1 MHVKLTLGRYSWY
14 THDHGDAGQHR
25 ASFSKAER
33 PSSVG
38 PLRWN
43 RTRTSQWLCRRGTG
57 VSIAGEMSGTGSP
70 RKGAKVLYQLR
81 IPRTG
86 FEEDATRTQPLQLL
100 HRGTAMTRIQY
111 LALSLP
117 RKPTE
122 RRWLMFQT
130 WAREDLQFRRS
141 KDVHPR
147 RGSVV
152 LENAVLYIVSSR
164 HIARGERRE
173 TGT

>member
-1 MHVKLTLGRYSWY
+1 
-14 THDHGDAGQHR
+14 
-25 ASFSKAER
+25 
-33 PSSVG
+33 
-38 PLRWN
+38 
-43 RTRTSQWLCRRGTG
+43 
-57 VSIAGEMSGTGSP
+57 
-70 RKGAKVLYQLR
+70 
-81 IPRTG
+81 
-86 FEEDATRTQPLQLL
+86 
-100 HRGTAMTRIQY
+100 
-111 LALSLP
+111 
-117 RKPTE
+117 
-122 RRWLMFQT
+122 MFQT